1 MNMKHTPKTSLTAV
15 LIYVAAILASIAVV
29 SSCIHEYPVG
39 PGVDPTMIVVNIDLT
54 TDPAVAETSTI
65 GRSDEDG
72 CMYFIMEIYRND
84 FTGDP
89 VSRLESGAV
98 RAEDGSSSVRFT
110 DTLHAGNYK
119 VAAFA
124 VCTKDMQGGSSVY
137 DMSDLSRIVFDDTY
151 QGSISLKECYEARF
165 DLNISS
171 DEWFT
176 TMDVAETMHSPM
188 GRVEAVSTDAA
199 EFLQN
204 MTMDLPEPPGADF
217 WEQYTV
223 RWDYALYFPTG
234 YNVLTGLPNKAETAI
249 YFTSAITPVTEDEVL
264 LGYDYVFVN
273 GESTTLNITLTVMD
287 AEGEVVNS
295 YSGLEARILKGQTTV
310 LRGTYLTEDRGS
322 GVGIDPGFDGYID
335 ITLPD

>member
-29 SSCIHEYPVG
+29 SCRIHEYPEG

-54 TDPAVAETSTI
+54 TDPATAGTYTA
-65 GRSDEDG
+65 GRSDNEG

-84 FTGDP
+84 FTGEP

-98 RAEDGSSSVRFT
+98 RAEDGSSSVRFI

-137 DMSDLSRIVFDDTY
+137 DMSDLSRIVLDDTY

-234 YNVLTGLPNKAETAI
+234 YNVLTGLPNKAETGI
-249 YFTSAITPVTEDEVL
+249 TFSSAMIPVSEEEVM

-273 GESTTLNITLTVMD
+273 GESTTVNITLTVLD
-287 AEGEVVNS
+287 SAGEVVNT
-295 YSGLEARILKGQTTV
+295 YSGLEAVIYKGETTV
-310 LRGTYLTEDRGS
+310 LRGTFLTEDRGS
-322 GVGIDPGFDGYID
+322 GIGIDPGFDGTID
-335 ITLPD
+335 IILPD

>member
-29 SSCIHEYPVG
+29 SCRIHEYPVG

-151 QGSISLKECYEARF
+151 EGSISLKECYEARF

-176 TMDVAETMHSPM
+176 TMDVAQTMHSPM
-188 GRVEAVSTDAA
+188 GRVEAISTDADR
-199 EFLQN
+199 FMHNMLQ
-204 MTMDLPEPPGADF
+204 DLPEADTEGF
-217 WEQYTV
+217 WDRYTV

-234 YNVLTGLPNKAETAI
+234 YNVLTGLPNKAETG
-249 YFTSAITPVTEDEVL
+249 ITFSSPMMPVSVEEVL

-273 GESTTLNITLTVMD
+273 GESTTVNITLTVLD
-287 AEGEVVNS
+287 ADGGVVNT
-295 YSGLEARILKGQTTV
+295 YSGLEAEIYKGETTI
-310 LRGTYLTEDRGS
+310 LRGTFLTEDRGS
-322 GVGIDPGFDGYID
+322 GVGIDPGFDGEIN

>member
-1 MNMKHTPKTSLTAV
+1 MNMRHILLTSLTAV
-15 LIYVAAILASIAVV
+15 LISAAAIITGMTAV
-29 SSCIHEYPVG
+29 SCVHEYPEG

-54 TDPAVAETSTI
+54 TDPATAGTYTA
-65 GRSDEDG
+65 GRSDDEG
-72 CMYFIMEIYRND
+72 CMYFVMEIYEDD
-84 FTGDP
+84 FTGEP
-89 VSRLESGAV
+89 VSRLEAGAH
-98 RAEDGSSSVRFT
+98 RGDDGSSSVRFT
-110 DTLHAGNYK
+110 DTLHAGSYK

-124 VCTKDMQGGSSVY
+124 VCTEDMQGSEAVY
-137 DMSDLSRIVFDDTY
+137 DMSDLSRIVYEDTY
-151 QGSISLKECYEARF
+151 SGSLSLKECWEARF
-165 DLNISS
+165 DLDISS

-176 TMDVAETMHSPM
+176 TMDVAQTMHSPM
-188 GRVEAVSTDAA
+188 GRVEAISTDADR
-199 EFLQN
+199 FMHNMLQ
-204 MTMDLPEPPGADF
+204 DLPEADTEGF
-217 WEQYTV
+217 WDRYTV

-249 YFTSAITPVTEDEVL
+249 YFTSVITPVTEDEVL

-273 GESTTLNITLTVMD
+273 GESTTVNITLTVMD

-322 GVGIDPGFDGYID
+322 GVGIDPGFDGTID

>member
-1 MNMKHTPKTSLTAV
+1 MKHTPKTSLTAV
-15 LIYVAAILASIAVV
+15 LIYVAAILTGIAVV
-29 SSCIHEYPVG
+29 SCRIHEYPVG

-84 FTGDP
+84 FTGEP

-199 EFLQN
+199 EFLQ
-204 MTMDLPEPPGADF
+204 
-217 WEQYTV
+217 EQYTV

-234 YNVLTGLPNKAETAI
+234 YNVLTGLPNKAETGI
-249 YFTSAITPVTEDEVL
+249 TFSSAMIPVSEEEVM

-273 GESTTLNITLTVMD
+273 GESTTVNITLTVLD
-287 AEGEVVNS
+287 SAGEVVNT
-295 YSGLEARILKGQTTV
+295 YSGLEAVIYKGETTV
-310 LRGTYLTEDRGS
+310 LRGTFLTEDRGS
-322 GVGIDPGFDGYID
+322 GIGIDPGFDGTID
-335 ITLPD
+335 IILPD